1 MLLDVIDCSR
11 FLFDAPLSSPFAHP
25 TSSPHNSRLLFRNPM
40 FNIPKTDLAFVPLS
54 LPKDGEDLISGRQY
68 EIDPVAR
75 AVIYNHYGVKT
86 PRFVECI
93 NAKSPGRTVT
103 IHTEYAD
110 KRPTKDIVH
119 VYPEVDA
126 TFRAFFKYK
135 KIAKF
140 TLDLT
145 VVEYQR
151 QFYKEAHLAPD
162 LEDDE
167 DSERYNERNA
177 SPKVRIGKKALTLD
191 ELMAL

>member
-1 MLLDVIDCSR
+1 
-11 FLFDAPLSSPFAHP
+11 
-25 TSSPHNSRLLFRNPM
+25 M

-135 KIAKF
+135 KTAVF

-167 DSERYNERNA
+167 DSERYDERNA
-177 SPKVRIGKKALTLD
+177 TPKVRIGKKALTLD